1 MSDSCHERPK
11 NSKIADFLDTVQ
23 NIQTCKKVCFIGL
36 RAYINIIFLV
46 FLFIKKANYERIFTA
61 CFYDFVNHLVLFEVS
76 LKFLHSA

>member
-23 NIQTCKKVCFIGL
+23 NFQTCKKVCLIGL

-46 FLFIKKANYERIFTA
+46 FLFIKKQTMKEYSQLAFTI
-61 CFYDFVNHLVLFEVS
+61 LLIILFC
-76 LKFLHSA
+76 LKYL